1 MDASLS
7 LIVTESLGSVFTLA
21 ESEFSSVPANTTLP
35 AASRVRLTSRV
46 RDESNQLRVAF
57 SRARAALDAL
67 PPIVR
72 LTRAQ
77 VRAGVARETE
87 ELSRLLRAVDALPP
101 VRGAA
106 AWARPTA
113 SSAGGGAADAYAL
126 GTTDGDGSDDADSDT
141 PPYVAAVFAL
151 EAYRGALFETLEA
164 LEAAAA
170 GRADLGAVAGL
181 HKSTAEGGGAS
192 GGVAAA
198 LDALLERA
206 LGGEEPLTAA
216 YATCSAASA
225 FDAAVCAPLAA
236 AIADVRA
243 EAAARAGA
251 AADAARHLEASLA
264 AARAAVS
271 ALEAAKRRPVALEHV
286 LALAA
291 NLAVVEGPPPPDW
304 AAGAPLP
311 PFTLPPCPTPQELSA
326 TLHAAMD
333 VALDEATRVRAANAP
348 ARSRAPPWTSPDGQF
363 VVDVE
368 AVVRERLQGRAEP
381 VVAAADDPM
390 GGEGAGAAGGA
401 GAGVDVGVVG
411 AGGLGGGVGVGGGAA
426 AAHGQERSAPA
437 APLAAFSLSEFMKA
451 VAALTAAERAQLKTL
466 LPPGWTPGSPLPP
479 DSPDIHTLL
488 LRVSKK
494 E

>member
-1 MDASLS
+1 MDALS

-21 ESEFSSVPANTTLP
+21 ESEFSSAPANTTLP
-35 AASRVRLTSRV
+35 AASRARLTSRV

-77 VRAGVARETE
+77 ARAGVARETE

-106 AWARPTA
+106 AWARPSA

-126 GTTDGDGSDDADSDT
+126 GADGDGGDDADSDT
-141 PPYVAAVFAL
+141 PPYVTAVFAL

-170 GRADLGAVAGL
+170 GRADLSAVAGL
-181 HKSTAEGGGAS
+181 QASTAEGGGAS

-216 YATCSAASA
+216 YAMCSAASA

-236 AIADVRA
+236 TIADVRA
-243 EAAARAGA
+243 EAATRAGA

-291 NLAVVEGPPPPDW
+291 NLAVVEGPPPLDW

-326 TLHAAMD
+326 TLHAAVD

-348 ARSRAPPWTSPDGQF
+348 ARSRAPPWTSPDGRF

-368 AVVRERLQGRAEP
+368 AVVRERLQGVAEP

-390 GGEGAGAAGGA
+390 EGEGAGAAGGA
-401 GAGVDVGVVG
+401 GAGEDDGVV
-411 AGGLGGGVGVGGGAA
+411 GGLGGGVGVGGGVAA
-426 AAHGQERSAPA
+426 AQGQERTVPAPA
-437 APLAAFSLSEFMKA
+437 PPAFSLGEFMKA
-451 VAALTAAERAQLKTL
+451 VAAMTAAERAQLKML